1 MNQAENKTT
10 SQGHLTFAHSY
21 VQVNTV
27 EHFIHD
33 LYSYKRRASTIAAVW
48 HQLTCHLSL
57 C

>member
-1 MNQAENKTT
+1 MNQAENRTT
-10 SQGHLTFAHSY
+10 SQGHFTFAHSY

-33 LYSYKRRASTIAAVW
+33 LYLYKRRASTIAAVW